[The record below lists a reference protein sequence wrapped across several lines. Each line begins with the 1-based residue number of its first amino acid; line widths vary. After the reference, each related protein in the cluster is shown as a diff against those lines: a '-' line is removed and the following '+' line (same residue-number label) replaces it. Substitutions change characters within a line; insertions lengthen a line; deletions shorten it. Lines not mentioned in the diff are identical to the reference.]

1 MSVAEMLAA
10 QDWLSIAQQSQVEVF
25 AFLQDQVRVPSVTG
39 RNDEAAI
46 AQRVAA

>member
-1 MSVAEMLAA
+1 VSVTEMLATK
-10 QDWLSIAQQSQVEVF
+10 DWLSIAQQSQVEVF
-25 AFLQDQVRVPSVTG
+25 AFLQDQVRVPSGTG